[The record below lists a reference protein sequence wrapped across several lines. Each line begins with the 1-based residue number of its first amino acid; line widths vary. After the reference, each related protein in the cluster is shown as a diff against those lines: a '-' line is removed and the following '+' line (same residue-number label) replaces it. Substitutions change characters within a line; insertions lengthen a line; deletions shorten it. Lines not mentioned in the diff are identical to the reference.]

1 MLFGFINSSNEIK
14 SYQFKQM
21 AFNKATGGEK
31 AKKIGVFCK
40 PKAPSATDIL
50 GRLIP
55 WLRKQN
61 YHIFL
66 DTGTAA
72 IINETSSYEK
82 GEISQQAELLIV
94 LGGDGTL
101 LSVARAAHPHNIP
114 ILAVNLGSLGFLAE
128 VSIDELYP
136 TLENIL
142 AGKFEIENRM
152 LLNACIWRN
161 GEKVEDHNVLN
172 DVVINKGVV
181 ARVINLQVL
190 VNGQYMTSYRADGLI
205 IATPTGSTAYSLSAG
220 GPIIHPSMHTLV
232 LSPICPF
239 TLTNRSILIPDQ
251 SIIQVKLAAEYDDV
265 RVTLD
270 GQGGY
275 NMRAG
280 DILEIKK
287 TKTSLQLIRGPN
299 KNYYQILRDKLHWG
313 SQSDE
318 AIS

>member
-1 MLFGFINSSNEIK
+1 
-14 SYQFKQM
+14 M
-21 AFNKATGGEK
+21 AFNKTTGGEK

-82 GEISQQAELLIV
+82 REISQQADLLIV

-128 VSIDELYP
+128 ISIDELYP

-172 DVVINKGVV
+172 DVVINKGAV

-270 GQGGY
+270 GQEGY
-275 NMRAG
+275 DMRAG

-313 SQSDE
+313 SQNDE
-318 AIS
+318 VIS

>member
-1 MLFGFINSSNEIK
+1 
-14 SYQFKQM
+14 M
-21 AFNKATGGEK
+21 AFNKTTGGEK

-61 YHIFL
+61 YYIFL

-72 IINETSSYEK
+72 IINETSSYERR
-82 GEISQQAELLIV
+82 EISQQADLLIV

-128 VSIDELYP
+128 ISIDELYP

-172 DVVINKGVV
+172 DVVINKGAV

-190 VNGQYMTSYRADGLI
+190 VDGQYMTSYRADGLI

-270 GQGGY
+270 GQEGY
-275 NMRAG
+275 DMRAG

-287 TKTSLQLIRGPN
+287 TKTPLQLIRGPN

-313 SQSDE
+313 SQNDE
-318 AIS
+318 VIS

>member
-1 MLFGFINSSNEIK
+1 
-14 SYQFKQM
+14 M
-21 AFNKATGGEK
+21 AFNKTTDGEK

-82 GEISQQAELLIV
+82 REISQQADLLIV

-101 LSVARAAHPHNIP
+101 LSVAQAAHPYNIP

-128 VSIDELYP
+128 ISIDELYP

-142 AGKFEIENRM
+142 ADKFEIENRM

-270 GQGGY
+270 GQEGY
-275 NMRAG
+275 DMRAG

-318 AIS
+318 VIS

>member
-1 MLFGFINSSNEIK
+1 
-14 SYQFKQM
+14 M
-21 AFNKATGGEK
+21 AFNKTTDGEK

-82 GEISQQAELLIV
+82 REISQQADLLIV

-128 VSIDELYP
+128 ISIDELYP

-251 SIIQVKLAAEYDDV
+251 SVIQVKLAAEYDDV

-270 GQGGY
+270 GQEGY
-275 NMRAG
+275 DMRAG

-318 AIS
+318 VIS

>member
-1 MLFGFINSSNEIK
+1 
-14 SYQFKQM
+14 M
-21 AFNKATGGEK
+21 AFNKTTGGEK

-82 GEISQQAELLIV
+82 REISQQADLLIV

-128 VSIDELYP
+128 ISIDELYP

-172 DVVINKGVV
+172 DVVINKGAV

-270 GQGGY
+270 GQEGY
-275 NMRAG
+275 DMRAG

-287 TKTSLQLIRGPN
+287 TKTSFQLIRGPN

-318 AIS
+318 VIS

>member
-1 MLFGFINSSNEIK
+1 
-14 SYQFKQM
+14 M
-21 AFNKATGGEK
+21 AFNKTTDGEK

-50 GRLIP
+50 RRLIP

-72 IINETSSYEK
+72 IISETSSYEK
-82 GEISQQAELLIV
+82 REISQQADLLIV

-128 VSIDELYP
+128 ISIDELYP

-172 DVVINKGVV
+172 DVVINKGAV

-270 GQGGY
+270 GQEGY
-275 NMRAG
+275 DMRAG

-287 TKTSLQLIRGPN
+287 TKTSFQLIRGPN

-318 AIS
+318 VIS

>member
-1 MLFGFINSSNEIK
+1 
-14 SYQFKQM
+14 M
-21 AFNKATGGEK
+21 AFNKTTGGEK

-55 WLRKQN
+55 WLHKQN

-72 IINETSSYEK
+72 IINEASSYEK
-82 GEISQQAELLIV
+82 REISQQADLLIV

-128 VSIDELYP
+128 ISIDELYP

-270 GQGGY
+270 GQEGY
-275 NMRAG
+275 DMRAG

-313 SQSDE
+313 SQNDE
-318 AIS
+318 VIS

>member
-1 MLFGFINSSNEIK
+1 
-14 SYQFKQM
+14 M
-21 AFNKATGGEK
+21 AFNKTTGGEK

-82 GEISQQAELLIV
+82 REISQQADLLIV

-128 VSIDELYP
+128 ISIEELYP

-172 DVVINKGVV
+172 DVVINKGAV

-251 SIIQVKLAAEYDDV
+251 SVIQVKLAAEYDDV

-270 GQGGY
+270 GQEGY
-275 NMRAG
+275 DMRAG

-287 TKTSLQLIRGPN
+287 TKTSFQLIRGPN

-318 AIS
+318 VIS

>member
-1 MLFGFINSSNEIK
+1 MV
-14 SYQFKQM
+14 
-21 AFNKATGGEK
+21 FNKTTDGEK

-82 GEISQQAELLIV
+82 REISQQADLLIV

-128 VSIDELYP
+128 ISIDELYP

-270 GQGGY
+270 GQEGY
-275 NMRAG
+275 DMRAG

-313 SQSDE
+313 SQNDE
-318 AIS
+318 VIS

>member
-1 MLFGFINSSNEIK
+1 
-14 SYQFKQM
+14 M
-21 AFNKATGGEK
+21 AFNKTTGGEK

-82 GEISQQAELLIV
+82 REISQQADLLIV

-128 VSIDELYP
+128 ISIDELYP

-172 DVVINKGVV
+172 DVVINKGAV
-181 ARVINLQVL
+181 ARVISLQVL

-270 GQGGY
+270 GQEGY
-275 NMRAG
+275 DMRAG

-318 AIS
+318 VIS

>member
-1 MLFGFINSSNEIK
+1 
-14 SYQFKQM
+14 M
-21 AFNKATGGEK
+21 AFNKTTDGEK

-82 GEISQQAELLIV
+82 REISQQADLLIV

-101 LSVARAAHPHNIP
+101 LSIARAAHPHNIP

-128 VSIDELYP
+128 ISIDELYP

-161 GEKVEDHNVLN
+161 REKVEDHNVLN
-172 DVVINKGVV
+172 DVVINKGAV
-181 ARVINLQVL
+181 ARVISLQVL
-190 VNGQYMTSYRADGLI
+190 VDGQYMTSYRADGLI

-270 GQGGY
+270 GQEGY
-275 NMRAG
+275 DMRAG
-280 DILEIKK
+280 DILKIKK

-318 AIS
+318 VIS

>member
-1 MLFGFINSSNEIK
+1 
-14 SYQFKQM
+14 M
-21 AFNKATGGEK
+21 AFNKTTDGEK

-72 IINETSSYEK
+72 IINEASSYEK
-82 GEISQQAELLIV
+82 REISQQADLLIV

-101 LSVARAAHPHNIP
+101 LSVALAAHPHNIP
-114 ILAVNLGSLGFLAE
+114 YLAVNLGILGFLAE
-128 VSIDELYP
+128 ISIDELYP

-172 DVVINKGVV
+172 DVVINKGAV

-270 GQGGY
+270 GQEGY
-275 NMRAG
+275 DMRAG

-313 SQSDE
+313 SQNDE
-318 AIS
+318 VIS

>member
-1 MLFGFINSSNEIK
+1 VE
-14 SYQFKQM
+14 
-21 AFNKATGGEK
+21 FNKANDGDRV
-31 AKKIGVFCK
+31 KKVGIFCK
-40 PKAPSATDIL
+40 PKAPSAAKIL
-50 GRLIP
+50 GKLIP
-55 WLRKQN
+55 WLRNQN
-61 YHIFL
+61 YYIFL
-66 DTGTAA
+66 DADTAA
-72 IINETSSYEK
+72 IINETSSHEK
-82 GEISQQAELLIV
+82 SEISQQSDLLIV

-101 LSVARAAHPHNIP
+101 LGVARAAHPFKIP

-128 VSIDELYP
+128 ISIEELYP
-136 TLENIL
+136 TLKNIL

-152 LLNACIWRN
+152 LLNACIWRSE
-161 GEKVEDHNVLN
+161 EKVEDHNVLN
-172 DVVINKGVV
+172 DVVINKGAV

-239 TLTNRSILIPDQ
+239 TLTNRSILIPEQ

-270 GQGGY
+270 GQEGY
-275 NMRAG
+275 DMKAG

-287 TKTSLQLIRGPN
+287 TKTTLQLIRGPN

-313 SQSDE
+313 SQNDKGV
-318 AIS
+318 